1 MFGRILVPVDYSSH
15 SRESVRVAANLAKR
29 LGASIDI
36 VHVWDRPT
44 YVPEGVMV
52 KQEGQGQRSLSD
64 LIRENA
70 EREMAEF
77 RATLEL
83 PEGVEVTSR
92 MCSGEPAQKL
102 VEEAR
107 TGGYDLIVVG
117 THGRAGVLHL
127 LLGSTAE
134 RLIRL
139 SPVPV
144 LVVPP
149 QGRGA
154 EKFA

>member
-1 MFGRILVPVDYSSH
+1 MFRRILVPVDYSEH
-15 SRESVRVAANLAKR
+15 SRASVQVALDLAKAV
-29 LGASIDI
+29 GASVDI
-36 VHVWDRPT
+36 VHVLDRPV
-44 YVPEGVMV
+44 YVSDGVMV
-52 KQEGQGQRSLSD
+52 RRSGEDQRSLSD

-70 EREMAEF
+70 ENEMGAF
-77 RATLEL
+77 LTGLAL
-83 PEGVEVTSR
+83 PDGVTVTHR
-92 MCSGEPAQKL
+92 MCSGEPAPKL
-102 VEEAR
+102 AEEAK

-127 LLGSTAE
+127 LVGSTAE

-149 QGRGA
+149 KGRRLAQGG
-154 EKFA
+154 